1 LLGARNPLSEG
12 SGILID
18 MTQPKFLPLARIDS
32 VRNLSLQNAQLQAV
46 NLPAEAVA
54 TVIGSPGSGK
64 TSCLKARFLHLVD
77 MGAKPEQVVVIAQ
90 SRDSANL
97 YRDQLALELQ
107 SATAGPVA
115 KTLTSLAFSILVDRA
130 RQSNSPKPTLLS
142 GSEQDAMLQEI
153 IQSQDPEIWPK
164 QLDAT
169 VRSLTG
175 FRTEL
180 RDLIAVAIEHGI
192 TPSKLAQL
200 SKDQNVA
207 QWQAASIC
215 YQRYLEL
222 QNSAELQRYD
232 SASLLREAALVVASS
247 EDVPDSISS
256 IKALLVDDAQELTPA
271 AAEFIFALTQKGAG
285 VSFFGDPD
293 VATLSFRVANPKAMT
308 LLAERIASSKS
319 KTAET
324 IYLEPSHQVRPS
336 EISLALAKVSAQ
348 IEVARAGRQRKGLTS
363 SSKEQVSEGAL
374 VAKVFRSRTDE
385 LAYVAGALRRRH
397 LFDEV
402 AWSNM
407 AVVARSRPELDAL
420 ALVLSSHSVPVRV
433 TGSATALKSDHAAG
447 QLLELAAFCLSDEP
461 ITSTKAEQLLL
472 SEVCGLDALSLLRL
486 KRSLRRAHEDL
497 ELTSDELLLAAISEP
512 GMIALV
518 RSQEARKVEKFIRLL
533 DETRALAKEPDSTTE
548 SVLWNLISGTAL
560 MDRWVVASR
569 GVSELSMQA
578 GKNLDSVMALFAA
591 AARFTERNPDSR
603 PLDFVL
609 DQLAREI
616 PEDSL
621 ALNNQSGEY
630 VSLLTPSGLIGR
642 SFDTVSLPG
651 LIEGVWPNLKPR
663 SSLLGAQALD
673 ALATG
678 EIDNTSELTKSEL
691 SGELRMFNKA
701 LGAARSRVLVTA
713 TDQEEEQISQFVA
726 LVNGSIPETESAIP
740 RSLTLRSLAGDMRR
754 ELASGTGD
762 SFELAMGLAR
772 LASANV
778 PGSDP
783 SNWYGLLP
791 ISTDE
796 PLTDL
801 ATDLVRVR
809 PSQLDSYLKCPLHW
823 FLQNHGGR
831 SDSFSA
837 SLGTLVHEVFEVTTS
852 SDLAELQKLTDS
864 RWHSLEFEAD
874 WLEDLGKRR
883 ANKMLSNLA
892 SYLKQFEDQGSIV
905 LGREQNFRFEF
916 DYVRVQGQVDRI
928 EKHANGTI
936 MIVDLKTGS
945 QAPSEVDTA
954 SNPQLAL
961 YQMALLEG
969 GFEDIGKVNED
980 QLAGAKL
987 LIVGGEKSTERPQ
1000 PAMTDET
1007 SANFKKLLL
1016 ETTQG
1021 MAKQVFVAQLS
1032 NHCDADREY
1041 GTCKLHLTRAVSYVG

>member
-1 LLGARNPLSEG
+1 M
-12 SGILID
+12 ID
-18 MTQPKFLPLARIDS
+18 MTQPKFVPLSRIDS
-32 VRNLSLQNAQLQAV
+32 VRHLSLNSFQLQAV

-77 MGAKPEQVVVIAQ
+77 KGAKPEQIVVIAQ
-90 SRDSANL
+90 TRDSANL

-107 SATAGPVA
+107 GATAGPIA

-130 RQSNSPKPTLLS
+130 RKLNAPTPTLLS

-153 IQSQDPEIWPK
+153 LKNQDANIWPK
-164 QLDAT
+164 QLDNT

-180 RDLIAVAIEHGI
+180 RDLIAVAIEHGV
-192 TPSKLAQL
+192 TPEKLSQL
-200 SKDQNVA
+200 GKEQGVS
-207 QWQAASIC
+207 QWEAASAC
-215 YQRYLEL
+215 YKQYLEI
-222 QNSAELQRYD
+222 QNSSESQKYD

-247 EDVPDSISS
+247 EDLPGSITS
-256 IKALLVDDAQELTPA
+256 IKTLLVDDAQELTPA
-271 AAEFIFALTQKGAG
+271 AGEFIFALTQKGAG

-308 LLAERIASSKS
+308 LLAERIATSKS
-319 KTAET
+319 LTVET
-324 IYLEPSHQVRPS
+324 IYLQPSHQVRPP
-336 EISLALAKVSAQ
+336 EISLALAKLSSQ
-348 IEVARAGRQRKGLTS
+348 IEVARAGRQRKALTVAS
-363 SSKEQVSEGAL
+363 NEQASGDGL

-385 LAYVAGALRRRH
+385 LAYLAGALRRRH
-397 LFDEV
+397 LFDGV

-407 AVVARSRPELDAL
+407 AVIARSRPELDAL

-433 TGSATALKSDHAAG
+433 TGSASALKSDHAAG
-447 QLLELAAFCLSDEP
+447 ELLQLAAVCLSDEP
-461 ITSTKAEQLLL
+461 VSLAQAEWLLT

-486 KRSLRRAHEDL
+486 KRSLRRAYQDSEA
-497 ELTSDELLLAAISEP
+497 TADELLLSAMSEP
-512 GMIALV
+512 AVIALV
-518 RSQEARKVEKFIRLL
+518 RSQEARKAEQFIRLIGQ
-533 DETRALAKEPDSTTE
+533 TRLLAQEPEATTE
-548 SVLWNLISGTAL
+548 AVLWNLISGTAL

-569 GVSELSMQA
+569 GVSELAMQA
-578 GKNLDSVMALFAA
+578 GKNLDSVLALFAA
-591 AARFTERNPDSR
+591 AARFTERNPESR
-603 PLDFVL
+603 PIDFVL

-621 ALNNQSGEY
+621 ALNTLSGEY

-642 SFDTVSLPG
+642 SFDTVLLPG

-701 LGAARSRVLVTA
+701 LGAARSKVLITA
-713 TDQEEEQISQFVA
+713 TDQEEEQISQFLA
-726 LVNGSIPETESAIP
+726 LVNGSIPEPESTIP
-740 RSLTLRSLAGDMRR
+740 RSFTLRSLAGDMRR
-754 ELASGTGD
+754 DLASGTGEN
-762 SFELAMGLAR
+762 SELAMGLAR
-772 LASANV
+772 LAAASV

-783 SNWYGLLP
+783 ANWYGLLP
-791 ISTDE
+791 LSTE
-796 PLTDL
+796 ETLTDL
-801 ATDLVRVR
+801 ASELVTVR
-809 PSQLDSYLKCPLHW
+809 PSQLESYLKCPLHW

-837 SLGTLVHEVFEVTTS
+837 SLGTLVHEVLEVSSS

-883 ANKMLSNLA
+883 AAKMLANLA

-905 LGREQNFRFEF
+905 LAKEQNFRFEF
-916 DYVRVQGQVDRI
+916 DHVRVQGQVDRI
-928 EKHANGTI
+928 ESFENGSI

-945 QAPSEVDTA
+945 SAPTDADTA
-954 SNPQLAL
+954 TNPQLAL

-969 GFEDIGKVNED
+969 GFEDIGKIAQE

-987 LIVGGEKSTERPQ
+987 LIVGGDKYTERSQ
-1000 PAMTDET
+1000 PAMSEDT
-1007 SANFKKLLL
+1007 SAGFKKLLL
-1016 ETTQG
+1016 ETTKG
-1021 MAKQVFVAQLS
+1021 MARQVFVAELS
-1032 NHCDADREY
+1032 NHCESEREY
-1041 GTCKLHLTRAVSYVG
+1041 GSCKLHLTRAVSYVG

>member
-1 LLGARNPLSEG
+1 
-12 SGILID
+12 LID
-18 MTQPKFLPLARIDS
+18 MTQPKFVPLSHIDS
-32 VRNLSLQNAQLQAV
+32 VRDLSLDNTQLQAV
-46 NLPAEAVA
+46 NLPAEAVV

-77 MGAKPEQVVVIAQ
+77 KGANPEQVVVIAQ
-90 SRDSANL
+90 TRDSANL

-115 KTLTSLAFSILVDRA
+115 KTLTSMAFSILVDRA
-130 RQSNSPKPTLLS
+130 RKSNAPKPSLLS

-153 IQSQDPEIWPK
+153 IKNQDPEIWPK

-180 RDLIAVAIEHGI
+180 RDLIAVAIEHGV
-192 TPSKLAQL
+192 TAAKLAEL
-200 SKDQNVA
+200 AKVQNVS
-207 QWQAASIC
+207 QWQAASIVFE
-215 YQRYLEL
+215 QYLEQ

-247 EDVPDSISS
+247 EDLHESITS
-256 IKALLVDDAQELTPA
+256 IKTLLVDDAQELTPA

-308 LLAERIASSKS
+308 LLAERIANSKS
-319 KTAET
+319 VTPET
-324 IYLEPSHQVRPS
+324 IFLEPKHVVRPA
-336 EISLALAKVSAQ
+336 EISLALAKVSSQ
-348 IEVARAGRQRKGLTS
+348 IEVARAGRQRKGLTA
-363 SSKEQVSEGAL
+363 SSKQQVAGEAL
-374 VAKVFRSRTDE
+374 AAKVFRSRTDE
-385 LAYVAGALRRRH
+385 LAYVAGVLRRRH
-397 LFDEV
+397 LFDGI

-407 AVVARSRPELDAL
+407 AVIARSRPELDAL

-433 TGSATALKSDHAAG
+433 TGTATALKSDHAAG
-447 QLLELAAFCLSDEP
+447 QLLQLAAVCLSDEP
-461 ITSTKAEQLLL
+461 LTFAQAEQLLL
-472 SEVCGLDALSLLRL
+472 SEFCGLDALSLLRL

-497 ELTSDELLLAAISEP
+497 EVSSDEILLAAISEP
-512 GMIALV
+512 ALIAGV
-518 RSQEARKVEKFIRLL
+518 RSQEARKVEKFIELI
-533 DETRALAKEPDSTTE
+533 EQTRALAKEPESTTE
-548 SVLWNLISGTAL
+548 VVLWNLISGTSL
-560 MDRWVVASR
+560 LDRWVVASR
-569 GVSELSMQA
+569 GVSELAMQA

-591 AARFTERNPDSR
+591 AARFTERNPDSS

-621 ALNNQSGEY
+621 ALNNLSGEY

-642 SFDTVSLPG
+642 AFDTVVLPG

-673 ALATG
+673 ALASG

-701 LGAARSRVLVTA
+701 LGAARSKVLVTA
-713 TDQEEEQISQFVA
+713 TDQEEEQISQFLT

-754 ELASGTGD
+754 ELASGSGD
-762 SFELAMGLAR
+762 SVELAMGLAR

-783 SNWYGLLP
+783 SSWYGLLP
-791 ISTDE
+791 ISTEE

-801 ATDLVRVR
+801 ANDLVRVR

-831 SDSFSA
+831 TDSFSA
-837 SLGTLVHEVFEVTTS
+837 SLGTLVHEVFELSRS
-852 SDLAELQKLTDS
+852 SDSAELQALTDS

-883 ANKMLSNLA
+883 ANKMLANLA
-892 SYLKQFEDQGSIV
+892 SYLKKFEEQGSVV

-916 DYVRVQGQVDRI
+916 DHVRVQGQVDRI
-928 EKHANGTI
+928 EQHENGTI
-936 MIVDLKTGS
+936 MIVDLKTNN
-945 QAPSEVDTA
+945 QAPSEADTA

-961 YQMALLEG
+961 YQMALLEA
-969 GFEDIGKVNED
+969 GFEEIGKINED

-987 LIVGGEKSTERPQ
+987 LIVGGDNYTERSQ
-1000 PAMTDET
+1000 PAMTQET

-1016 ETTQG
+1016 ETTKG
-1021 MAKQVFVAQLS
+1021 MAQHVFVAQLS
-1032 NHCDADREY
+1032 NHCEADREY

>member
-1 LLGARNPLSEG
+1 M
-12 SGILID
+12 ID
-18 MTQPKFLPLARIDS
+18 MTQPRFVPLARIDS
-32 VRNLSLQNAQLQAV
+32 VRQLSLSNTQLQAV
-46 NLPAEAVA
+46 NLPAEAVV

-77 MGAKPEQVVVIAQ
+77 KGAKPEQIVVIAQ
-90 SRDSANL
+90 TRDSANL

-107 SATAGPVA
+107 SATAGPIA
-115 KTLTSLAFSILVDRA
+115 KTLTSLAFSVLVDRA
-130 RQSNSPKPTLLS
+130 RKINAPTPTLLS

-153 IQSQDPEIWPK
+153 LKNLDPKIWPK

-192 TPSKLAQL
+192 TPDKLEQL
-200 SKDQNVA
+200 AKEQNVS
-207 QWQAASIC
+207 QWEAASAC
-215 YQRYLEL
+215 YRQYLEL
-222 QNSAELQRYD
+222 QNSAELQKYD
-232 SASLLREAALVVASS
+232 SVSLLREAASVVANS
-247 EDVPDSISS
+247 ENLPESITS
-256 IKALLVDDAQELTPA
+256 IKTLLVDDAQELTPA
-271 AAEFIFALTQKGAG
+271 AGEFIYALTQKGAG

-308 LLAERIASSKS
+308 LLAERVATLRSVS
-319 KTAET
+319 AET
-324 IYLEPSHQVRPS
+324 IYLQPSHQVRPP
-336 EISLALAKVSAQ
+336 EISLALSKVSSQ
-348 IEVARAGRQRKGLTS
+348 IEVARAGRQRKGLTVAS
-363 SSKEQVSEGAL
+363 NEQAPGDGL

-385 LAYVAGALRRRH
+385 ISFLAGALRRRH
-397 LFDEV
+397 LFDGV

-407 AVVARSRPELDAL
+407 AVIARSRPELDTL

-447 QLLELAAFCLSDEP
+447 ELLQLAAVCLSDEP
-461 ITSTKAEQLLL
+461 ISLARAEQLLV

-486 KRSLRRAHEDL
+486 KRSLRRAHQDSEA
-497 ELTSDELLLAAISEP
+497 TADELLLAAMSEP
-512 GMIALV
+512 GLIALV
-518 RSQEARKVEKFIRLL
+518 RSPEARKVEKFIRLI
-533 DETRALAKEPDSTTE
+533 DETRSLAKEPDATTE
-548 SVLWNLISGTAL
+548 AVFWNLISGTAL
-560 MDRWVVASR
+560 MERWVIASR
-569 GVSELSMQA
+569 GVSELAMQA
-578 GKNLDSVMALFAA
+578 GKNLDSLMALFAA
-591 AARFTERNPDSR
+591 ATRFTERNPESA

-621 ALNNQSGEY
+621 ALNNYSGEY
-630 VSLLTPSGLIGR
+630 VSLLTPAGLIGR
-642 SFDTVSLPG
+642 SFNTVVLPG

-673 ALATG
+673 ALANG
-678 EIDNTSELTKSEL
+678 EIDNTSEITKSEL

-701 LGAARSRVLVTA
+701 LGAAREKVLVTA

-726 LVNGSIPETESAIP
+726 LVNGSIPEPENTIP
-740 RSLTLRSLAGDMRR
+740 RSLTLRSLAGNLRR
-754 ELASGTGD
+754 DLASGTGD
-762 SFELAMGLAR
+762 SSELAMGLAR
-772 LASANV
+772 LAAANV

-783 SNWYGLLP
+783 ASWYGLLP
-791 ISTDE
+791 VSTEE

-801 ATDLVRVR
+801 TSELVTVR
-809 PSQLDSYLKCPLHW
+809 PSQLESYLKCPLHW

-837 SLGTLVHEVFEVTTS
+837 SLGTLVHEVLEVSSS
-852 SDLAELQKLTDS
+852 SDLAELQRLTDS

-883 ANKMLSNLA
+883 AAKMLANLA

-905 LGREQNFRFEF
+905 LAKEQNFRFEF
-916 DYVRVQGQVDRI
+916 DHVRVQGQVDRI
-928 EKHANGTI
+928 EQHENGSI

-945 QAPSEVDTA
+945 SAPSEADTA
-954 SNPQLAL
+954 ANPQLAL

-969 GFEDIGKVNED
+969 GFEELGNISQE

-987 LIVGGEKSTERPQ
+987 LIVGGEKYTERPQ
-1000 PAMTDET
+1000 PAMTEQT
-1007 SANFKKLLL
+1007 SAGFKKLLL
-1016 ETTQG
+1016 ETTEG
-1021 MAKQVFVAQLS
+1021 MAKQVFVAELS
-1032 NHCDADREY
+1032 GHCESEREY
-1041 GTCKLHLTRAVSYVG
+1041 GSCKLHLTRAVSYVG

>member
-1 LLGARNPLSEG
+1 
-12 SGILID
+12 LID

-32 VRNLSLQNAQLQAV
+32 VRNLSLHEAQLQAV

-77 MGAKPEQVVVIAQ
+77 NGAKPEQVVVIAQ
-90 SRDSANL
+90 TRDSANL

-115 KTLTSLAFSILVDRA
+115 KTLTSMAFSILVDKA
-130 RQSNSPKPTLLS
+130 RRSNAPKPTLLS

-153 IQSQDPEIWPK
+153 IKNQDPEIWPK
-164 QLDAT
+164 QLDST

-192 TPSKLAQL
+192 TAAKLAEL
-200 SKDQNVA
+200 AKDQNVS
-207 QWQAASIC
+207 QWQAASIV
-215 YQRYLEL
+215 YQQFLEL
-222 QNSAELQRYD
+222 QNSAKSQRYD
-232 SASLLREAALVVASS
+232 SASLLREAALIISS
-247 EDVPDSISS
+247 SKDLSESISS
-256 IKALLVDDAQELTPA
+256 IKTLLVDDAQELTPA

-308 LLAERIASSKS
+308 LLAERIATSKS
-319 KTAET
+319 VTPET
-324 IYLEPSHQVRPS
+324 IYLEPKHVVRPA
-336 EISLALAKVSAQ
+336 EISLALAKVSSQ
-348 IEVARAGRQRKGLTS
+348 IEVARAGRQRKGLTV
-363 SSKEQVSEGAL
+363 SSKQQAAGEAL
-374 VAKVFRSRTDE
+374 AAKVFRSRTDE

-397 LFDEV
+397 LFDGI

-407 AVVARSRPELDAL
+407 AVIARSRPELDAL

-433 TGSATALKSDHAAG
+433 SGTATALKSDHAAG
-447 QLLELAAFCLSDEP
+447 QLLQLAAVCLSDEP
-461 ITSTKAEQLLL
+461 LTFPQAEKLLL
-472 SEVCGLDALSLLRL
+472 SEFCGLDAISLLRL
-486 KRSLRRAHEDL
+486 KRSLRRAHEEL
-497 ELTSDELLLAAISEP
+497 EVSSDDILLAAISEP
-512 GMIALV
+512 ALIARV
-518 RSQEARKVEKFIRLL
+518 RSQEARKVEKFIGLI
-533 DETRALAKEPDSTTE
+533 DQTRALAKEPESTTE
-548 SVLWNLISGTAL
+548 AVLWNLISGTSL

-569 GVSELSMQA
+569 GVSELAMQA
-578 GKNLDSVMALFAA
+578 GKNLDSVMALFAG
-591 AARFTERNPDSR
+591 AARFTERNPDSS

-621 ALNNQSGEY
+621 ALNNYSGEY

-642 SFDTVSLPG
+642 AFDTVVLPG

-673 ALATG
+673 ALASG
-678 EIDNTSELTKSEL
+678 EIENTSELTKSEL

-701 LGAARSRVLVTA
+701 VGAARSRVLVTA
-713 TDQEEEQISQFVA
+713 TDQEEEQISQFVN

-754 ELASGTGD
+754 ELASGSGD
-762 SFELAMGLAR
+762 ALELAMGLAR

-778 PGSDP
+778 PGTDP
-783 SNWYGLLP
+783 SSWYGLLP
-791 ISTDE
+791 ISTEE

-801 ATDLVRVR
+801 ATDLVPVR
-809 PSQLDSYLKCPLHW
+809 PSQLDSYLRCPLHW

-831 SDSFSA
+831 TDSFSA
-837 SLGTLVHEVFEVTTS
+837 SLGTLVHEVFELSRS
-852 SDLAELQKLTDS
+852 SDRAELQKLTDS

-883 ANKMLSNLA
+883 ANKMLGNLA
-892 SYLKQFEDQGSIV
+892 SYLKQFEDKGSVV

-916 DYVRVQGQVDRI
+916 DHVRVQGQVDRI
-928 EKHANGTI
+928 EQHENGTI
-936 MIVDLKTGS
+936 MIVDLKTGN
-945 QAPSEVDTA
+945 QAPSEADTA
-954 SNPQLAL
+954 TNPQLAL
-961 YQMALLEG
+961 YQMALLEA
-969 GFEDIGKVNED
+969 GFEQIGKINED

-987 LIVGGEKSTERPQ
+987 LIVSGDNYTERSQ
-1000 PAMTDET
+1000 PAMTKET

-1021 MAKQVFVAQLS
+1021 MAKQVFIAQLS
-1032 NHCDADREY
+1032 NHCEADREY

>member
-1 LLGARNPLSEG
+1 
-12 SGILID
+12 
-18 MTQPKFLPLARIDS
+18 MTKPKLVPLAHIDS
-32 VRNLSLQNAQLQAV
+32 VRDLTLDSTQLKAV
-46 NLPAEAVA
+46 NLPAESVA

-77 MGAKPEQVVVIAQ
+77 KGAKPEQVLVIAQ

-107 SATAGPVA
+107 GATAGPIA
-115 KTLTSLAFSILVDRA
+115 KTLTSLAFSILVSRA
-130 RQSNSPKPTLLS
+130 RQTNAPKPTLLS

-153 IQSQDPEIWPK
+153 IQSQDPGIWPK

-180 RDLIAVAIEHGI
+180 RDLIAVAIEHGL
-192 TPSKLAQL
+192 TPDNLTQLAN
-200 SKDQNVA
+200 DQNVA

-215 YQRYLEL
+215 YQQYLEL
-222 QNSAELQRYD
+222 QNSTELQRYD

-247 EDVPDSISS
+247 KDIPEAISS
-256 IKALLVDDAQELTPA
+256 IRTLLIDDAQELTPA
-271 AAEFIFALTQKGAG
+271 ADEFIFALTQKGAG

-293 VATLSFRVANPKAMT
+293 VATLSFRVANPKAMI
-308 LLAERIASSKS
+308 LLAERIANSKS
-319 KTAET
+319 VTSET
-324 IYLEPSHQVRPS
+324 IYLEPQHQVRPT
-336 EISLALAKVSAQ
+336 EISIALAKVSSQ

-363 SSKEQVSEGAL
+363 SSKDQVTGEAL

-385 LAYVAGALRRRH
+385 LAYVAGTLRRRH
-397 LFDEV
+397 LFDGI

-407 AVVARSRPELDAL
+407 AVIARSRPELDAL

-447 QLLELAAFCLSDEP
+447 QLLQLAAVCLSDEP
-461 ITSTKAEQLLL
+461 ISFAQAEQLLL

-497 ELTSDELLLAAISEP
+497 ELPSDELLLAAISEP
-512 GMIALV
+512 GLIALV
-518 RSQEARKVEKFIRLL
+518 RSPEARKVEKFIGLIN
-533 DETRALAKEPDSTTE
+533 ETRKLAKEPDSTTE
-548 SVLWNLISGTAL
+548 SVLWNLISGTSL

-569 GVSELSMQA
+569 GVSELAMQA

-603 PLDFVL
+603 PIDFVL

-621 ALNNQSGEY
+621 ALNNYSGDY

-642 SFDTVSLPG
+642 SFDTVVLPG

-673 ALATG
+673 ALASG
-678 EIDNTSELTKSEL
+678 EIANTSELTKSEL

-713 TDQEEEQISQFVA
+713 TDQEEEQISQFVT

-754 ELASGTGD
+754 ELASGEGD
-762 SFELAMGLAR
+762 SVELAMGLAR

-783 SNWYGLLP
+783 ATWYGLLP
-791 ISTDE
+791 ISTEE

-801 ATDLVRVR
+801 ETALVPVR

-837 SLGTLVHEVFEVTTS
+837 SLGTLVHEVFELSKS

-874 WLEDLGKRR
+874 WIEDLGKRR
-883 ANKMLSNLA
+883 ASKMLANLA

-916 DYVRVQGQVDRI
+916 DHVRVQGQVDRI
-928 EKHANGTI
+928 EKHADGKV

-945 QAPSEVDTA
+945 QAPSEADTA

-969 GFEDIGKVNED
+969 GFEEIGKIDED

-987 LIVGGEKSTERPQ
+987 LIVGGDKYTERPQ
-1000 PAMTDET
+1000 PAMTEET
-1007 SANFKKLLL
+1007 SSEFKKLLL

-1032 NHCDADREY
+1032 NHCDVDREY

>member
-1 LLGARNPLSEG
+1 
-12 SGILID
+12 
-18 MTQPKFLPLARIDS
+18 MTKPKLVPLAHINS
-32 VRNLSLQNAQLQAV
+32 VRDLTLHSTQLKAV
-46 NLPAEAVA
+46 NLPAESVA

-77 MGAKPEQVVVIAQ
+77 KGAKPEQVVVIAQ

-107 SATAGPVA
+107 GATAGPIA
-115 KTLTSLAFSILVDRA
+115 KTLTSLAFSILVYRA
-130 RQSNSPKPTLLS
+130 RQTNAPKPTLLS

-153 IQSQDPEIWPK
+153 MQSQDPGIWPK

-180 RDLIAVAIEHGI
+180 RDLIAVAIEHGL
-192 TPSKLAQL
+192 TPDNLAQL
-200 SKDQNVA
+200 ANDQNVA

-215 YQRYLEL
+215 YQQYLEL
-222 QNSAELQRYD
+222 QNSTELQRYD

-247 EDVPDSISS
+247 KDIPEAIGS
-256 IKALLVDDAQELTPA
+256 IKTLLVDDAQELTPA
-271 AAEFIFALTQKGAG
+271 AAEFIFALSQKGAG

-293 VATLSFRVANPKAMT
+293 VATLSFRVANPKAMI
-308 LLAERIASSKS
+308 LLAERIANSKS
-319 KTAET
+319 VTSET
-324 IYLEPSHQVRPS
+324 IYLEPQHQVRPT
-336 EISLALAKVSAQ
+336 EISIALAKVSSQ

-363 SSKEQVSEGAL
+363 SSKDQVTGEAL

-385 LAYVAGALRRRH
+385 LAYVAGSLRRRH
-397 LFDEV
+397 LFDGI

-407 AVVARSRPELDAL
+407 AVIARSRPELDAL

-447 QLLELAAFCLSDEP
+447 QLLQLAAVCLSDELL
-461 ITSTKAEQLLL
+461 SFAQAEQLLL

-497 ELTSDELLLAAISEP
+497 ELPSDELLLAAISEP
-512 GMIALV
+512 GLIALV
-518 RSQEARKVEKFIRLL
+518 RSPEARKVEKFIGLIN
-533 DETRALAKEPDSTTE
+533 ETRKLAKEPDSTTE
-548 SVLWNLISGTAL
+548 SVLWNLISGTSL

-569 GVSELSMQA
+569 GVSELAMQA

-603 PLDFVL
+603 PIDFVL

-621 ALNNQSGEY
+621 ALNNHSGEY

-642 SFDTVSLPG
+642 SFDTVVLPG

-673 ALATG
+673 ALASG
-678 EIDNTSELTKSEL
+678 EIANTSELTKSEL

-713 TDQEEEQISQFVA
+713 TDQEEEQISQFVT

-754 ELASGTGD
+754 ELASGEGD
-762 SFELAMGLAR
+762 GVELAMGLAR

-783 SNWYGLLP
+783 ATWYGLLP
-791 ISTDE
+791 ISTEE

-801 ATDLVRVR
+801 ETALVPVR

-837 SLGTLVHEVFEVTTS
+837 SLGTLVHEVFELSKS

-874 WLEDLGKRR
+874 WIEDLGKRR
-883 ANKMLSNLA
+883 ASKMLANLA

-916 DYVRVQGQVDRI
+916 DHVRVQGQVDRI
-928 EKHANGTI
+928 EKHADGKI

-945 QAPSEVDTA
+945 QAPSEADTA

-969 GFEDIGKVNED
+969 GFEEIGKIDED

-987 LIVGGEKSTERPQ
+987 LIVGGDKYTERPQ
-1000 PAMTDET
+1000 PAMTEET
-1007 SANFKKLLL
+1007 SSEFKKLLL

-1032 NHCDADREY
+1032 NHCDVDREY

>member
-1 LLGARNPLSEG
+1 
-12 SGILID
+12 
-18 MTQPKFLPLARIDS
+18 MTQPKFVPLSRIDS
-32 VRNLSLQNAQLQAV
+32 VRQLSLNSSQLQAV
-46 NLPAEAVA
+46 NLPAEAIV

-77 MGAKPEQVVVIAQ
+77 KGAKPEQIVVIAQ
-90 SRDSANL
+90 TRDSANL

-107 SATAGPVA
+107 GATAGPIA
-115 KTLTSLAFSILVDRA
+115 KTLTSLAFSVLVDRA
-130 RQSNSPKPTLLS
+130 RKLNAPTPTLLS

-153 IQSQDPEIWPK
+153 LKNQDPEIWPK
-164 QLDAT
+164 QLDNT

-192 TPSKLAQL
+192 TPERLSELAQE
-200 SKDQNVA
+200 QNVS
-207 QWQAASIC
+207 QWQSASIC
-215 YQRYLEL
+215 YQQYLNL
-222 QNSAELQRYD
+222 QNSSKSQKYD
-232 SASLLREAALVVASS
+232 SASLLREAASVVETSK
-247 EDVPDSISS
+247 ELPDSIIA
-256 IKALLVDDAQELTPA
+256 IKTLLIDDAQELTPA
-271 AAEFIFALTQKGAG
+271 AGEFISALTKHGAG
-285 VSFFGDPD
+285 ASFFGDPD
-293 VATLSFRVANPKAMT
+293 VATLSFRVANPKSMT
-308 LLAERIASSKS
+308 LLAERIAISKS
-319 KTAET
+319 VHPET
-324 IYLEPSHQVRPS
+324 IYLQASHPIRPP
-336 EISLALAKVSAQ
+336 EISLALAKVSSQ
-348 IEVARAGRQRKGLTS
+348 IEVARAGRQRKGLTVS
-363 SSKEQVSEGAL
+363 SGEQASGDGL

-385 LAYVAGALRRRH
+385 LAYLAGALRRRH
-397 LFDEV
+397 LFDGV

-433 TGSATALKSDHAAG
+433 TGSASALKADHAAG
-447 QLLELAAFCLSDEP
+447 ELLQLAAVCLSDEP
-461 ITSTKAEQLLL
+461 VDLAQAERLLT

-486 KRSLRRAHEDL
+486 KRSLRRAYQDSEA
-497 ELTSDELLLAAISEP
+497 TADELLLSGMSEP
-512 GMIALV
+512 AVIALV
-518 RSQEARKVEKFIRLL
+518 RSQEARKAEQLIRLIGQ
-533 DETRALAKEPDSTTE
+533 TRLLAQEPEATTE
-548 SVLWNLISGTAL
+548 AVLWNLISGTAL

-569 GVSELSMQA
+569 GVSELAMQA
-578 GKNLDSVMALFAA
+578 GKNLDSVLALFAA
-591 AARFTERNPDSR
+591 AARFTERNPESR
-603 PLDFVL
+603 AIDFVL

-621 ALNNQSGEY
+621 ALNNLSGEY

-642 SFDTVSLPG
+642 SFDTVLLPG

-663 SSLLGAQALD
+663 SSLLGAQALG

-713 TDQEEEQISQFVA
+713 TDQEEEQISQFLA
-726 LVNGSIPETESAIP
+726 LVNGSIPEPESKIP
-740 RSLTLRSLAGDMRR
+740 RSFTLRSLAGDMRR
-754 ELASGTGD
+754 ELASGTGEN
-762 SFELAMGLAR
+762 SELAMGLAR
-772 LASANV
+772 LAAANV

-791 ISTDE
+791 ISTEE

-801 ATDLVRVR
+801 TSELVTVR
-809 PSQLDSYLKCPLHW
+809 PSQLESYLKCPLHW

-837 SLGTLVHEVFEVTTS
+837 SLGTLVHEVLEVSSS

-883 ANKMLSNLA
+883 AAKMLANLA

-905 LGREQNFRFEF
+905 LAKEQNFRFEF
-916 DYVRVQGQVDRI
+916 DHVRVQGQVDRI
-928 EKHANGTI
+928 ESFENGSI

-945 QAPSEVDTA
+945 SAPTDADTA
-954 SNPQLAL
+954 TNPQLAL

-969 GFEDIGKVNED
+969 GFEDIGKIAQE

-987 LIVGGEKSTERPQ
+987 LIVGGDKYTERSQ
-1000 PAMTDET
+1000 PAMSEDT
-1007 SANFKKLLL
+1007 SAGFKKLLL
-1016 ETTQG
+1016 ETTEG
-1021 MAKQVFVAQLS
+1021 MARQVFVAELS
-1032 NHCDADREY
+1032 NHCESEREY
-1041 GTCKLHLTRAVSYVG
+1041 GSCKLHLTRAVSYVG

>member
-1 LLGARNPLSEG
+1 MF
-12 SGILID
+12 D
-18 MTQPKFLPLARIDS
+18 MTQPKFVPLSHIDS
-32 VRNLSLQNAQLQAV
+32 VRDLSLDNTQLEAV
-46 NLPAEAVA
+46 NLPAEAVV

-64 TSCLKARFLHLVD
+64 TTCLKARFLHLVD
-77 MGAKPEQVVVIAQ
+77 KGAKPEQVVVIAQ
-90 SRDSANL
+90 TRDSANL
-97 YRDQLALELQ
+97 YRDQLALEFQ
-107 SATAGPVA
+107 GATAGPVA
-115 KTLTSLAFSILVDRA
+115 KTLTSMAFSILVEKA
-130 RQSNSPKPTLLS
+130 RKSNAPKPTLLS

-153 IQSQDPEIWPK
+153 IKNLDPEIWPK

-192 TPSKLAQL
+192 TAAKLADL
-200 SKDQNVA
+200 AKDQNVS
-207 QWQAASIC
+207 QWQAASIVFEK
-215 YQRYLEL
+215 YLEK

-232 SASLLREAALVVASS
+232 SASLLREAAAVVASATDLP
-247 EDVPDSISS
+247 ESISS
-256 IKALLVDDAQELTPA
+256 IKTLLVDDAQELTPA
-271 AAEFIFALTQKGAG
+271 AAEFIYALTQKGAG

-293 VATLSFRVANPKAMT
+293 VATLSFRVANPKAMI

-319 KTAET
+319 VTAKT
-324 IYLEPSHQVRPS
+324 IYLEPKHVVRPAD
-336 EISLALAKVSAQ
+336 ISLALANVSSQ
-348 IEVARAGRQRKGLTS
+348 IEVARAGRQRKGLAV
-363 SSKEQVSEGAL
+363 SSKQQAAGEAL
-374 VAKVFRSRTDE
+374 TAKVFRSRTDE

-397 LFDEV
+397 LFDGI

-407 AVVARSRPELDAL
+407 AVIARSRPELDAL

-433 TGSATALKSDHAAG
+433 SGTATALKSDHAAG
-447 QLLELAAFCLSDEP
+447 QLLELAAVCLSDEP
-461 ITSTKAEQLLL
+461 LTFAQAEQLLL
-472 SEVCGLDALSLLRL
+472 SEFCGLDALSLLRL
-486 KRSLRRAHEDL
+486 KRSLRRAHEEL
-497 ELTSDELLLAAISEP
+497 EVSSDEILLAAISEP
-512 GMIALV
+512 ALIAKV
-518 RSQEARKVEKFIRLL
+518 RSQEARKVEKFIGLI
-533 DETRALAKEPDSTTE
+533 DETRTLAKEPESTTE
-548 SVLWNLISGTAL
+548 AVLWNLISGTSL

-569 GVSELSMQA
+569 GVSELAMQA

-591 AARFTERNPDSR
+591 AARFTERNPASS

-621 ALNNQSGEY
+621 ALNNYSGEF

-642 SFDTVSLPG
+642 SFDTVVLPG

-673 ALATG
+673 ALASG
-678 EIDNTSELTKSEL
+678 EIENISELTKSEL

-701 LGAARSRVLVTA
+701 LGAARSKVLVTA
-713 TDQEEEQISQFVA
+713 TDQEEEQISQFLT

-754 ELASGTGD
+754 DLASGSGD
-762 SFELAMGLAR
+762 SAELAMGLAR

-778 PGSDP
+778 PGTDP
-783 SNWYGLLP
+783 SSWYGLLP
-791 ISTDE
+791 ISTEE

-801 ATDLVRVR
+801 ATDLVPVR

-831 SDSFSA
+831 TDSFSA
-837 SLGTLVHEVFEVTTS
+837 SLGTLVHEVFELSRS
-852 SDLAELQKLTDS
+852 SDRAELQRLTDS

-874 WLEDLGKRR
+874 WLEELGKRR
-883 ANKMLSNLA
+883 ANKMLANLA
-892 SYLKQFEDQGSIV
+892 SYLKKFEEQGSVV

-916 DYVRVQGQVDRI
+916 DHVRVQGQVDRI
-928 EKHANGTI
+928 EQHENGTI
-936 MIVDLKTGS
+936 MIVDLKTGH
-945 QAPSEVDTA
+945 QAPSEADTA

-961 YQMALLEG
+961 YQMALLEA
-969 GFEDIGKVNED
+969 GFEEIGKINED

-987 LIVGGEKSTERPQ
+987 LIVGGDNYTERSQ
-1000 PAMTDET
+1000 PAMTQET

-1032 NHCDADREY
+1032 NHCEADREY

>member
-1 LLGARNPLSEG
+1 
-12 SGILID
+12 
-18 MTQPKFLPLARIDS
+18 MTQPKFVLLSHIDS
-32 VRNLSLQNAQLQAV
+32 VRDLSLDVTQLQAV

-77 MGAKPEQVVVIAQ
+77 KGAKPEQVVVIAQ
-90 SRDSANL
+90 TRDSANL

-115 KTLTSLAFSILVDRA
+115 KTLTSLAFSVLVDRA
-130 RQSNSPKPTLLS
+130 RKSNAPKPTLLS

-153 IQSQDPEIWPK
+153 IKNQDPEIWPK

-180 RDLIAVAIEHGI
+180 RDLISVAIEHGI
-192 TPSKLAQL
+192 TPEELAKLSQQQ
-200 SKDQNVA
+200 SVSH
-207 QWQAASIC
+207 WQAASIC
-215 YQRYLEL
+215 YQQYLEM
-222 QNSAELQRYD
+222 QNSSESQKYD
-232 SASLLREAALVVASS
+232 SASLLREAAIVVANS
-247 EDVPDSISS
+247 EDLPSS
-256 IKALLVDDAQELTPA
+256 ITSIKTLLVDDAQELTPA
-271 AAEFIFALTQKGAG
+271 AGEFIFALTKRGAG

-308 LLAERIASSKS
+308 LLAERIAISKS
-319 KTAET
+319 VTTQT
-324 IYLEPSHQVRPS
+324 IYLQPSHQVRPP

-348 IEVARAGRQRKGLTS
+348 IEVARAGRQRKGLT
-363 SSKEQVSEGAL
+363 VSGGQQASGDGL

-397 LFDEV
+397 LFDGV
-402 AWSNM
+402 AWSDM
-407 AVVARSRPELDAL
+407 ALVARSRPELDAL

-433 TGSATALKSDHAAG
+433 SGSASALKSDHAAG
-447 QLLELAAFCLSDEP
+447 ELLQLAAVCLSDEP
-461 ITSTKAEQLLL
+461 VSLVQAEQLLT
-472 SEVCGLDALSLLRL
+472 SEVCGLDELSLLRL
-486 KRSLRRAHEDL
+486 KRSLRRAHQDSEA
-497 ELTSDELLLAAISEP
+497 TSDELLLSAMSEP
-512 GMIALV
+512 AVIALV
-518 RSQEARKVEKFIRLL
+518 RSQEARKAEKFIRLI
-533 DETRALAKEPDSTTE
+533 DETRQLAKEPEVTTE
-548 SVLWNLISGTAL
+548 AVLWNLISGTAL

-569 GVSELSMQA
+569 GVSELAMQA

-591 AARFTERNPDSR
+591 AARFTERNPDSS

-621 ALNNQSGEY
+621 ALNNFSGEY

-642 SFDTVSLPG
+642 SFDTLVLPG

-663 SSLLGAQALD
+663 SSLLGARALD
-673 ALATG
+673 ALATR
-678 EIDNTSELTKSEL
+678 EIENISELTKSEL

-701 LGAARSRVLVTA
+701 LGAARSKVLVTA

-726 LVNGSIPETESAIP
+726 LVNGSIPEPESTIP
-740 RSLTLRSLAGDMRR
+740 RSLTLRSLAGNMRR
-754 ELASGTGD
+754 DLASGTGD
-762 SFELAMGLAR
+762 SSELAMGLAR
-772 LASANV
+772 LAAANV

-783 SNWYGLLP
+783 ASWYGLLP
-791 ISTDE
+791 LSTEE

-801 ATDLVRVR
+801 TSEKVKVR
-809 PSQLDSYLKCPLHW
+809 PSQLESYLKCPLHW

-837 SLGTLVHEVFEVTTS
+837 SLGTLVHEVFELSTS
-852 SDLAELQKLTDS
+852 SDREELQKLTDS

-883 ANKMLSNLA
+883 AAKMLANLA
-892 SYLKQFEDQGSIV
+892 SYLKQFEDQGSTV
-905 LGREQNFRFEF
+905 LAKEQNFRFEF
-916 DYVRVQGQVDRI
+916 DHVRVQGQVDRI
-928 EKHANGTI
+928 EQHENGTI
-936 MIVDLKTGS
+936 MIVDLKTGNA
-945 QAPSEVDTA
+945 APTEADTA
-954 SNPQLAL
+954 TNPQLAL

-969 GFEDIGKVNED
+969 GFEDIGKIAQE

-987 LIVGGEKSTERPQ
+987 LIVGGEKYTERPQ
-1000 PAMTDET
+1000 PAMNEHT
-1007 SANFKKLLL
+1007 SAGFKKLLL
-1016 ETTQG
+1016 ETTKG
-1021 MAKQVFVAQLS
+1021 MAKQVFVAELS
-1032 NHCDADREY
+1032 THCESDREH
-1041 GTCKLHLTRAVSYVG
+1041 GSCKLHLTRAVSYVG

>member
-1 LLGARNPLSEG
+1 
-12 SGILID
+12 
-18 MTQPKFLPLARIDS
+18 MTKPKFVPLAHIDS
-32 VRNLSLQNAQLQAV
+32 VRDLTLDNSQLKAV

-54 TVIGSPGSGK
+54 SIIGSPGSGK

-77 MGAKPEQVVVIAQ
+77 QGAKPEQVVVIAQ
-90 SRDSANL
+90 TRDSANL

-107 SATAGPVA
+107 GATAGPVA
-115 KTLTSLAFSILVDRA
+115 KTLTSMAFSILLAKA
-130 RQSNSPKPTLLS
+130 RRSNAPKPTLLS

-153 IQSQDPEIWPK
+153 IKNQDPEIWPK

-192 TPSKLAQL
+192 TAAKLAEL
-200 SKDQNVA
+200 AKDQSVS
-207 QWQAASIC
+207 QWHAASIV
-215 YQRYLEL
+215 YQQYLEL

-247 EDVPDSISS
+247 KDLPDSISS

-293 VATLSFRVANPKAMT
+293 VATLSFRVANPKAMS

-319 KTAET
+319 VTAQT
-324 IYLEPSHQVRPS
+324 IYLEPNHQVRPT
-336 EISLALAKVSAQ
+336 EISLALAKVSSQ
-348 IEVARAGRQRKGLTS
+348 IEVARAGRQRKALTA
-363 SSKEQVSEGAL
+363 SSKDQVSGEAL

-385 LAYVAGALRRRH
+385 LAYLAGALRRRH
-397 LFDEV
+397 LFDGV
-402 AWSNM
+402 NWSNM

-420 ALVLSSHSVPVRV
+420 ALVMSSHSVPVRV
-433 TGSATALKSDHAAG
+433 SGSATALKSDHAAG
-447 QLLELAAFCLSDEP
+447 QLLQLAAVCLSDGP
-461 ITSTKAEQLLL
+461 ITFAQAEQLLL
-472 SEVCGLDALSLLRL
+472 SEACGLDALSLLRL
-486 KRSLRRAHEDL
+486 KRLLRRAHEEL
-497 ELTSDELLLAAISEP
+497 ELPTDELLIAAFSEPTLIAAI
-512 GMIALV
+512 
-518 RSQEARKVEKFIRLL
+518 RSPEARKVEKFIGLL
-533 DETRALAKEPDSTTE
+533 DETRALAKQSESTTE
-548 SVLWNLISGTAL
+548 SVLWNLISGTSL
-560 MDRWVVASR
+560 MDRWLVASR

-591 AARFTERNPDSR
+591 AARFTERNPESR
-603 PLDFVL
+603 PIDFVS
-609 DQLAREI
+609 DQLSREI

-621 ALNNQSGEY
+621 ALNNYSGEF

-642 SFDTVSLPG
+642 AFDTVALPG

-673 ALATG
+673 ALASG
-678 EIDNTSELTKSEL
+678 EIENTAELTKSEL

-713 TDQEEEQISQFVA
+713 TDQEEEQISQFVT
-726 LVNGSIPETESAIP
+726 LVNGSTPETESAIP

-754 ELASGTGD
+754 ELASGSGD
-762 SFELAMGLAR
+762 SVELAMGLAR

-783 SNWYGLLP
+783 ASWYGLLP
-791 ISTDE
+791 ISTEE
-796 PLTDL
+796 PLTDI
-801 ATDLVRVR
+801 ATELVPVR

-837 SLGTLVHEVFEVTTS
+837 SLGTLVHEVFELSRS
-852 SDLAELQKLTDS
+852 SDRAELQQLTDS

-874 WLEDLGKRR
+874 WLEELGKRR
-883 ANKMLSNLA
+883 ANKMLANLA
-892 SYLKQFEDQGSIV
+892 SYLKQFEEKGSIV
-905 LGREQNFRFEF
+905 LGREQNFRFQF
-916 DYVRVQGQVDRI
+916 DHVRVQGQVDRI
-928 EKHANGTI
+928 EQHENGTI

-945 QAPSEVDTA
+945 QAPSEADTA

-961 YQMALLEG
+961 YQMALLEA
-969 GFEDIGKVNED
+969 GFEEIGKIEEN

-987 LIVGGEKSTERPQ
+987 LIVGGDKYTERPQ
-1000 PAMTDET
+1000 PAMTEET

-1032 NHCDADREY
+1032 NHCEADREY

>member
-1 LLGARNPLSEG
+1 
-12 SGILID
+12 LID
-18 MTQPKFLPLARIDS
+18 MTQPKFVPLSRIDS
-32 VRNLSLQNAQLQAV
+32 VRQLSLNSYQLKAI

-64 TSCLKARFLHLVD
+64 TSCLKARFLHLID
-77 MGAKPEQVVVIAQ
+77 KGAKPEQIVVIAQ
-90 SRDSANL
+90 TRDSANL

-115 KTLTSLAFSILVDRA
+115 KTLTSLAFSVLVDRA
-130 RQSNSPKPTLLS
+130 RKLNSPTPTLLS

-153 IQSQDPEIWPK
+153 LKNQDPEIWPK
-164 QLDAT
+164 QLDNT

-192 TPSKLAQL
+192 TPEQLSHLAQQ
-200 SKDQNVA
+200 QNVS

-215 YQRYLEL
+215 YQQYLDL
-222 QNSAELQRYD
+222 QNSAESQKYD
-232 SASLLREAALVVASS
+232 SASLLREAASVVAGSDNLP
-247 EDVPDSISS
+247 EMVTD
-256 IKALLVDDAQELTPA
+256 IKSLLIDDAQELTPA
-271 AAEFIFALTQKGAG
+271 AGEFIFALTKLGAG
-285 VSFFGDPD
+285 VSLFGDPD

-308 LLAERIASSKS
+308 LLAERIAKSKS
-319 KTAET
+319 TTPDT
-324 IYLEPSHQVRPS
+324 IYLESNHRVRPP
-336 EISLALAKVSAQ
+336 EISLALARVSSQ
-348 IEVARAGRQRKGLTS
+348 IEVARAGRQRKGLTVS
-363 SSKEQVSEGAL
+363 SGEQAVGEGL

-407 AVVARSRPELDAL
+407 ALVARSRPELDAL
-420 ALVLSSHSVPVRV
+420 ALVLSSHSVPVRI
-433 TGSATALKSDHAAG
+433 TGSASALKADHAAG
-447 QLLELAAFCLSDEP
+447 ELLNLAAVCLSDEP
-461 ITSTKAEQLLL
+461 VSLAQAEQLLT
-472 SEVCGLDALSLLRL
+472 SDVCGLDALSLLRF
-486 KRSLRRAHEDL
+486 KRALRRAHQDSEA
-497 ELTSDELLLAAISEP
+497 TSDELLLSAMTEP
-512 GMIALV
+512 AMVSLV
-518 RSQEARKVEKFIRLL
+518 RSQEARKVEKFLRLV
-533 DETRALAKEPDSTTE
+533 EQTKQLAKEPEATTE
-548 SVLWNLISGTAL
+548 AVLWNLISGTAL

-569 GVSELSMQA
+569 GVSELAMQA

-591 AARFTERNPDSR
+591 AARFTERNPESR

-621 ALNNQSGEY
+621 ALNNLSGEY
-630 VSLLTPSGLIGR
+630 VTLLTPSGLIGR
-642 SFDTVSLPG
+642 SFDTVLLPG

-673 ALATG
+673 ALATR
-678 EIDNTSELTKSEL
+678 EIENISELTKSEL

-701 LGAARSRVLVTA
+701 IGAARSKVLITA
-713 TDQEEEQISQFVA
+713 TDQEQEQISQFVA
-726 LVNGSIPETESAIP
+726 LVNGSIPEPESTIP
-740 RSLTLRSLAGDMRR
+740 RSFTLRSLVGDMRR
-754 ELASGTGD
+754 DLASGTGD
-762 SFELAMGLAR
+762 NSELAMGLAR

-783 SNWYGLLP
+783 ASWYGLLP
-791 ISTDE
+791 ISTEE

-801 ATDLVRVR
+801 TSELVTVR
-809 PSQLDSYLKCPLHW
+809 PSQLESYLKCPLHW

-837 SLGTLVHEVFEVTTS
+837 SLGTLVHEVLEVSSS
-852 SDLAELQKLTDS
+852 SDLAELQRLTDS

-883 ANKMLSNLA
+883 AAKMLANLA
-892 SYLKQFEDQGSIV
+892 SYLKQFEDQGSTV
-905 LGREQNFRFEF
+905 LAKEQNFRFEF
-916 DYVRVQGQVDRI
+916 DHVRVQGQVDRI
-928 EKHANGTI
+928 EKYEDGTI

-945 QAPSEVDTA
+945 SAPTEADTA
-954 SNPQLAL
+954 TNPQLAL

-969 GFEDIGKVNED
+969 GFEEIGKISQE

-987 LIVGGEKSTERPQ
+987 LIVGGEKYTERPQ
-1000 PAMTDET
+1000 PAMSEDT
-1007 SANFKKLLL
+1007 SAGFKKLLL
-1016 ETTQG
+1016 ETTEG
-1021 MAKQVFVAQLS
+1021 MAKQVFVAEIS
-1032 NHCDADREY
+1032 NHCDSDREY
-1041 GTCKLHLTRAVSYVG
+1041 GSCKLHLTRAVSYVG

>member
-1 LLGARNPLSEG
+1 M
-12 SGILID
+12 ID
-18 MTQPKFLPLARIDS
+18 MTQPKFVPLSRIDS
-32 VRNLSLQNAQLQAV
+32 VRQLSLNSSQLQAV
-46 NLPAEAVA
+46 NLPAEAIA

-77 MGAKPEQVVVIAQ
+77 KGSKPEQIVVIAQ
-90 SRDSANL
+90 TRDSANL

-107 SATAGPVA
+107 GATAGPVA
-115 KTLTSLAFSILVDRA
+115 KTLTSLAFSVLVDRA
-130 RQSNSPKPTLLS
+130 RKLNAPTPTLLS

-153 IQSQDPEIWPK
+153 LNNQDPEIWPK
-164 QLDAT
+164 QLDKT

-192 TPSKLAQL
+192 SPEKLSQFAQQ
-200 SKDQNVA
+200 QNVS
-207 QWQAASIC
+207 QWQSASIC
-215 YQRYLEL
+215 YQQYLEL
-222 QNSAELQRYD
+222 QNSSESQKYD
-232 SASLLREAALVVASS
+232 SASLLRGAASVVETS
-247 EDVPDSISS
+247 EDLPDSITSL
-256 IKALLVDDAQELTPA
+256 KTLLIDDAQELTPA
-271 AAEFIFALTQKGAG
+271 AGEFIFALTSRGAG

-308 LLAERIASSKS
+308 LLAERIAISKS
-319 KTAET
+319 VSAET
-324 IYLEPSHQVRPS
+324 IYLQPSHPIRPP
-336 EISLALAKVSAQ
+336 EISLALAKVSSQ
-348 IEVARAGRQRKGLTS
+348 IEVARAGRQRKGLTVS
-363 SSKEQVSEGAL
+363 SGEKASGDGL

-397 LFDEV
+397 LFDGV

-407 AVVARSRPELDAL
+407 AVVARSRPELEAL

-433 TGSATALKSDHAAG
+433 TGSASALKADHAAG
-447 QLLELAAFCLSDEP
+447 ELLQLAAVCLSDEP
-461 ITSTKAEQLLL
+461 VSLAQAEWLLT

-486 KRSLRRAHEDL
+486 KRSLRRAYQDSEA
-497 ELTSDELLLAAISEP
+497 TADELLLSAMSEP
-512 GMIALV
+512 AVIALV
-518 RSQEARKVEKFIRLL
+518 RSQEARKAEQFIRLIGQ
-533 DETRALAKEPDSTTE
+533 TRLLAQEPEATTE
-548 SVLWNLISGTAL
+548 AVLWNLISGTAL
-560 MDRWVVASR
+560 LDRWVVASR
-569 GVSELSMQA
+569 GVSELAMQA
-578 GKNLDSVMALFAA
+578 GKNLDSVLALFAA
-591 AARFTERNPDSR
+591 AARFTERNPESR
-603 PLDFVL
+603 PIDFVL

-621 ALNNQSGEY
+621 ALNTLSGEY

-642 SFDTVSLPG
+642 SFDTVLLPG

-701 LGAARSRVLVTA
+701 LGAARSKVLITA
-713 TDQEEEQISQFVA
+713 TDQEEEQISQFLA
-726 LVNGSIPETESAIP
+726 LVNGSIPEPESTIP
-740 RSLTLRSLAGDMRR
+740 RSFTLRSLAGDMRR
-754 ELASGTGD
+754 DLASGTGEN
-762 SFELAMGLAR
+762 SELAMGLAR
-772 LASANV
+772 LAAASV

-783 SNWYGLLP
+783 ANWYGLLP
-791 ISTDE
+791 ISTEE

-801 ATDLVRVR
+801 ASELVTVR
-809 PSQLDSYLKCPLHW
+809 PSQLESYLKCPLHW

-837 SLGTLVHEVFEVTTS
+837 SLGTLVHEVLEVSSS

-883 ANKMLSNLA
+883 AAKMLANLA

-905 LGREQNFRFEF
+905 LAKEQNFRFEF
-916 DYVRVQGQVDRI
+916 DHVRVQGQVDRI
-928 EKHANGTI
+928 ESFENGSI

-945 QAPSEVDTA
+945 SAPTDADTA
-954 SNPQLAL
+954 TNPQLAL

-969 GFEDIGKVNED
+969 GFEDIGKIAQE

-987 LIVGGEKSTERPQ
+987 LIVGGDKYTERSQ
-1000 PAMTDET
+1000 PAMSEDT
-1007 SANFKKLLL
+1007 SAGFKKLLL
-1016 ETTQG
+1016 ETTEG
-1021 MAKQVFVAQLS
+1021 MARQVFVAELS
-1032 NHCDADREY
+1032 NHCESEREY
-1041 GTCKLHLTRAVSYVG
+1041 GSCKLHLTRAVSYVG